1 MAVPYQKS
9 ITANAYKNNSATI
22 LFGNRAT
29 GATNATN
36 TPGLTLVGYGA
47 RVPGAKVVTN
57 YTQKSISGG
66 VFAGMERGYYIM
78 MRNQTRV
85 AGTAL
90 TVLQSGAGDF
100 AQKRS
105 INWTIK
111 QRSYL
116 VVTTGWNYVTGRLL
130 GTPTAQQDKFDEG
143 TFNGTGNDLAATP
156 TRAIPGRLVYLQTGK
171 NATAASYEDKT
182 G

>member
-9 ITANAYKNNSATI
+9 VTANAYKNNSATI

-78 MRNQTRV
+78 MRNQSRV

-90 TVLQSGAGDF
+90 APLQSGGSF
-100 AQKRS
+100 SQNNKS
-105 INWTIK
+105 INYTIK

-116 VVTTGWNYVTGRLL
+116 MVTAGWNYVTGRFLT
-130 GTPTAQQDKFDEG
+130 TPTAQQDKFDEG
-143 TFNGTGNDLAATP
+143 TFDGTGADLAGTP
-156 TRAIPGRLVYLQTGK
+156 TRAVPGRLVYLQTGK